1 MATNGGNGA
10 PSFNGRA
17 YPIEDHTYDVIVV
30 GAGGAGLRAV
40 VGCSEAGLKTA
51 CITKVFP
58 TRSHTVAAQGGIAA
72 SLKNMDGGLPG
83 VTDPFFGKG
92 VPIRVPE
99 EEAEDCRLLAAELLK
114 EMQAR

>member
-1 MATNGGNGA
+1 MEIIARVPDPSMARA
-10 PSFNGRA
+10 LIVALRA
-17 YPIEDHTYDVIVV
+17 YGFHPEDD
-30 GAGGAGLRAV
+30 
-40 VGCSEAGLKTA
+40 
-51 CITKVFP
+51 
-58 TRSHTVAAQGGIAA
+58 
-72 SLKNMDGGLPG
+72 MDGGLPG